1 MKRKRKLRFT
11 QCETKTCDMELGG
24 KEEGEKLLKEVK
36 VMSFS
41 TMSNVH
47 KAKYNMCVCGSKN
60 SLFFQKNWRLCES
73 NMYLLHV
80 KFYHNLFIVLT

>member
-47 KAKYNMCVCGSKN
+47 NITCVFVGVKIIFVFSKE
-60 SLFFQKNWRLCES
+60 LEAL
-73 NMYLLHV
+73 
-80 KFYHNLFIVLT
+80 

>member
-1 MKRKRKLRFT
+1 
-11 QCETKTCDMELGG
+11 MELGG

-47 KAKYNMCVCGSKN
+47 KAKYNVC
-60 SLFFQKNWRLCES
+60 LWE
-73 NMYLLHV
+73 
-80 KFYHNLFIVLT
+80 

>member
-1 MKRKRKLRFT
+1 MHNVKLRHAAWNW
-11 QCETKTCDMELGG
+11 GG

-47 KAKYNMCVCGSKN
+47 KAKYNMCVIFCYISHLIYRPN
-60 SLFFQKNWRLCES
+60 LASLS
-73 NMYLLHV
+73 A
-80 KFYHNLFIVLT
+80 